1 MKTAP
6 LIAFILVITVCS
18 CEKVITDTNLRPL
31 TDAPTG
37 PPQKAVD
44 TVKPVAPAPDTSVVP
59 TPPFPQ
65 QTINNNN
72 NNGNGSGSTGSG
84 SGSTGSGSTGSGS
97 GNTGSGSTGSGSTG
111 SGSTGS
117 GSSGSGTSGSTGSSG
132 SGGGTTSQTTTAACP
147 IAPIYGDTI
156 VYPQPTSGSDYIIY
170 PINTPGPGKY
180 FSWPAGMVL
189 NQNTGAID
197 LTASQTGM
205 RYVMG
210 YVQTGTTDT
219 CVSNLIVGGAAYY
232 DSVYVLGDG
241 QTTASPYFEANGYL
255 PNICVGGG
263 CTFDVGGKAAA
274 QKVVVNTVTGVI
286 DLQQTLNGPGG
297 LAGLLGG
304 AFGLLPTNGSTFTTT
319 IYYKLN
325 DPSNQALQNIQVQLE
340 YFDSKSSVSAGLL
353 GGIVNQLNNLLSGN
367 ILSTGANPRPP
378 LVIITRR
385 D

>member
-1 MKTAP
+1 MKSAP

-18 CEKVITDTNLRPL
+18 CEKVITDTNLKPL

-44 TVKPVAPAPDTSVVP
+44 TVKPAPPAPDTSVVP

-72 NNGNGSGSTGSG
+72 GNGSGSGSNGSG
-84 SGSTGSGSTGSGS
+84 SS
-97 GNTGSGSTGSGSTG
+97 GSGSTG

-117 GSSGSGTSGSTGSSG
+117 GSSGSGSLGSSG
-132 SGGGTTSQTTTAACP
+132 SGGTGSGTSGGTGSSGGSTNQTTTSACP

-180 FSWPAGMVL
+180 FAWPVGMVL

-197 LTASQTGM
+197 LTTSQTGM
-205 RYVMG
+205 RYVIG

-219 CVSNLIVGGAAYY
+219 CVSNLIVGGASYY

-241 QTTASPYFEANGYL
+241 QTTASPYFEANAYL
-255 PNICVGGG
+255 PNICAGGG

-286 DLQQTLNGPGG
+286 DLQTTLNGPGG

-304 AFGLLPTNGSTFTTT
+304 AFGLLPQNGSTLTTT

-325 DPSNQALQNIQVQLE
+325 DPSNQALQNISVQLE

-367 ILSTGANPRPP
+367 ILSTSANPRPP